1 MKQLLSLIVLGAALL
16 FAPEAYAVG
25 QATPDEAKAMATK
38 AAAYLKEVG
47 PEKAFP
53 AFNDQHGQ
61 FIDRDLYVFVR
72 SMDGN
77 TVAHGAN
84 TGMIGHTNLGLK
96 DADGKLYN
104 KEMIDLATA
113 SGSGWVDYRW
123 INPTNK
129 KIEPKSSYIVRVG
142 DYVVGVGCYKLQWR
156 AVAVST
162 SCGCDHE
169 ICRCVSSCSWRW
181 RCYWPRCSG

>member
-1 MKQLLSLIVLGAALL
+1 MTRSLPLLSLGALL
-16 FAPEAYAVG
+16 LSVSVVWAAG
-25 QATPDEAKAMATK
+25 QASPDEAKAMATK
-38 AAAYLKEVG
+38 AAAYLGEVG
-47 PEKAFP
+47 PDKAFP
-53 AFNDQHGQ
+53 TFNDQHGP

-84 TGMIGHTNLGLK
+84 LGMIGHTNLSLK

-104 KEMIDLATA
+104 KEMIELATTKGA
-113 SGSGWVDYRW
+113 GWVEYRW

-142 DYVVGVGCYKLQWR
+142 DYVVGVGCYRLQ
-156 AVAVST
+156 
-162 SCGCDHE
+162 
-169 ICRCVSSCSWRW
+169 
-181 RCYWPRCSG
+181 